1 MTLQLKPGDVYADHM
16 QVVELIGQGA
26 FACVYKVSVPG
37 HARPLALK
45 LSKEPVTSSDQAQRA
60 LREITILRSLSNP
73 HIVRTYDCGLRED
86 GHIYM
91 LMDLLEGQPLDQ
103 WHDFTTPLEPVQA
116 LTIVHQMCL
125 GLAEANAKGIVQFSA
140 PLAHLITGGADFMLV
155 PSRFEPCGLIQLHAM
170 RYGTVPI
177 VSSTGGLVDTVK
189 EGVTGYHIGRLDPD
203 DLLPEDVEA
212 VASTAERAISE
223 FGTAKYEKMR
233 ENCMAQELTW
243 SKPAKKWEGVLEL
256 LQFGDDA
263 DGSVSSKK
271 EQVTTPA
278 QEM

>member
-1 MTLQLKPGDVYADHM
+1 
-16 QVVELIGQGA
+16 
-26 FACVYKVSVPG
+26 
-37 HARPLALK
+37 
-45 LSKEPVTSSDQAQRA
+45 
-60 LREITILRSLSNP
+60 
-73 HIVRTYDCGLRED
+73 
-86 GHIYM
+86 
-91 LMDLLEGQPLDQ
+91 
-103 WHDFTTPLEPVQA
+103 
-116 LTIVHQMCL
+116 
-125 GLAEANAKGIVQFSA
+125 
-140 PLAHLITGGADFMLV
+140 
-155 PSRFEPCGLIQLHAM
+155 
-170 RYGTVPI
+170 
-177 VSSTGGLVDTVK
+177 
-189 EGVTGYHIGRLDPD
+189 LDPD

-278 QEM
+278 QEI